1 MNSYPAMTVYRA
13 SAGSGKTFTLAIRF
27 IELLIN
33 NPFAYRETLAV
44 TFTNKATEEM
54 KLRILSQ
61 LYGLANNLSDS
72 KDYMRRIMEDLGCSE
87 QEVRKKADIALHLM
101 LHDFSCFNI
110 ETIDSFFQRVL
121 RNLAHELG
129 LKANIRVELKNDEVE
144 SMAVDRLI
152 AELKQNDKVMKWI
165 ISYIEQ
171 KMDDDENWNVI
182 SNIKE
187 FGKKIFQQ
195 EYKDNA
201 EKLNEK
207 FNSDDNFVERY
218 KKSLRSIIS
227 EADKEIKDFGEQF
240 FKSIAD
246 NGYDV
251 SDLSSG
257 IRGAAG
263 YFDKLRKGEYT
274 DTSKV
279 FNKSAQKACE
289 GADGWVK
296 KGDLGKP
303 ISIFASN
310 TLVPLI
316 SEAEKVR
323 QKHIRNV
330 SSAKA
335 ILYHINELR
344 LLSNIEQE
352 VQEINKE
359 TNCFLLDGT
368 QNLLN
373 KLMENSDA
381 PFVFEKIGGRIANIM
396 IDEFQDT
403 STVQWEN
410 FKKLLLECMSHENS
424 QNLIVG
430 DVKQSIY
437 RWRNGDW
444 SLLNNIA
451 SDKDLAGKDVKLEKL
466 DTNYRS
472 ETNVIDFNNLFFTT
486 AATVFNEILRE
497 DDNDR
502 GDIIE
507 EIYTPEL
514 VNQKY
519 PEGKE
524 RHGMVDIRIIAADK
538 DMNVKTKAIEMTKE
552 YILDLIE
559 AGARQQDI
567 AILIRGNDDIS
578 LVANTLQN
586 DLPQLSFISDE
597 AYTLDASMAV
607 NIIVDAMKSLLTP
620 DDLLLRAQLAKEYQQ
635 CILGKN
641 DDELHIDKESGIDK
655 YLPSEYV
662 NERERLL
669 SLPLSDLVDHLFTL
683 FDLSHLI
690 NESAYTDA
698 FIDQLN
704 AFTNNNVPDM
714 GKFLEAWDE
723 SIHKKTV
730 KGGDLQGIRLLTIHK
745 SKGLEFDHV
754 IIPFAAW
761 DLCPKD
767 STLWCKTDE
776 EPFAEM
782 PIIPVESGKIKNSVY
797 SNDYYEEKL
806 QNSIDNLN
814 ILYVAFT
821 RAGKNLIIINKNTKG
836 KNSHMGAVIQRSLAK
851 MIDKLPWTEKDDNP
865 LGNTGDMR
873 FTFGSM
879 YIKNKVAKTSE
890 NVFMQGNTP
899 VMVDTDIH
907 SQNLEFRQS
916 NRSRKFAS
924 GIDDAPENQHYITQG
939 TVMHGVLSQIH
950 DASEVE
956 SVLNDFVQEGVISD
970 NDEHLNR
977 NTLSRLIRKRIE
989 ENPLHVVNRWFS
1001 SDVEVFNECS
1011 ILCPDPETGLAHELR
1026 PDRVVKDGE
1035 RITVIDFKFGKARP
1049 EYHNQ
1054 VRQYMQLLIDMGYEQ
1069 VDGYLWYIY
1078 NNKVEK
1084 ISIDE

>member
-1 MNSYPAMTVYRA
+1 MTVYRA

-27 IELLIN
+27 IELLID

-72 KDYMRRIMEDLGCSE
+72 KDYMRRIVEDLGCSE
-87 QEVRKKADIALHLM
+87 QEVRKKADTALHLM

-129 LKANIRVELKNDEVE
+129 LKANIRVELNNNEVE

-171 KMDDDENWNVI
+171 KMEDDENWNVI
-182 SNIKE
+182 SSIKD

-207 FNSDDNFVERY
+207 FSSNDNFVELY
-218 KKSLRSIIS
+218 KQSLRSIIS
-227 EADKEIKDFGEQF
+227 DADKEIKDFAERF

-251 SDLSSG
+251 DDFSNKNT
-257 IRGAAG
+257 GASG
-263 YFDKLRKGEYT
+263 YFIKLRNGEYLK
-274 DTSKV
+274 SEKV
-279 FNKSAQKACE
+279 FNARAKKATE
-289 GADGWVK
+289 GAEGWVK

-303 ISIFASN
+303 IGIFASN

-316 SEAEKVR
+316 NEAEKVR
-323 QKHIRNV
+323 QKHVRNV

-335 ILYHINELR
+335 VLSHINELR
-344 LLSNIEQE
+344 LLNNIEQE
-352 VQEINKE
+352 VQEINRE

-437 RWRNGDW
+437 RWRNSDW
-444 SLLNNIA
+444 SLLSNIA
-451 SDKDLAGKDVKLEKL
+451 NDKDLKGKDVKLENL

-472 ETNVIDFNNLFFTT
+472 ETNVIDFNNIFFTT
-486 AATVFNEILRE
+486 AAPVLNAILRE
-497 DDNDR
+497 DGNDK
-502 GDIIE
+502 GNAIE
-507 EIYTPEL
+507 DIYTAEL

-519 PEGKE
+519 PAGKE
-524 RHGMVDIRIIAADK
+524 RHGMVDIRMIAADD
-538 DMNVKTKAIEMTKE
+538 DMDVKTKAIEMTKE
-552 YILDLIE
+552 YITDLID

-567 AILIRGNDDIS
+567 AILLRGNDEIS
-578 LVANTLQN
+578 LLANTLQRE
-586 DLPQLSFISDE
+586 LPQLTFISDE
-597 AYTLDASMAV
+597 AYTLDAAMSV
-607 NIIVDAMKSLLTP
+607 NILVDAMKSLLTP
-620 DDLLLRAQLAKEYQQ
+620 EDLLLRAQLAKEYQQ
-635 CILGKN
+635 SILGKT
-641 DDELHIDKESGIDK
+641 DDELHIDKESGIDR

-669 SLPLSDLVDHLFTL
+669 SLPLSDLVDRLFTL
-683 FDLSHLI
+683 FGLSRLM
-690 NESAYTDA
+690 NESAYTDT

-704 AFTNNNVPDM
+704 TFTKNNVPDM

-723 SIHKKTV
+723 SIHKRAV
-730 KGGDLQGIRLLTIHK
+730 NGGDLQGIRFLTIHK

-754 IIPFAAW
+754 IIPFAGW
-761 DLCPKD
+761 ELCPD
-767 STLWCKTDE
+767 TSMLWCKTNE
-776 EPFAEM
+776 EPFAEI
-782 PIIPVESGKIKNSVY
+782 PIISVKLNKIKETVY
-797 SNDYYEEKL
+797 GDDYYEEKL
-806 QNSIDNLN
+806 QNAIDNLN

-821 RAGKNLIIINKNTKG
+821 RAAKNLIIIGKNRMS
-836 KNSHMGAVIQRSLAK
+836 NSHMSAIILRTLDK
-851 MIDKLPWTEKDDNP
+851 MIDKLPWSEKDDNP
-865 LGNTGDMR
+865 LGNDGDKR

-879 YIKNKVAKTSE
+879 YIKNKVTKTSD
-890 NVFMQGNTP
+890 NVFMQENAP
-899 VMVDTDIH
+899 VIVDTDIH

-924 GIDDAPENQHYITQG
+924 GIDDTPENQHYITQG

-956 SVLNDFVQEGVISD
+956 SVLNDFLQEGVISD

-1026 PDRVVKDGE
+1026 PDRVVKDGD
-1035 RITVIDFKFGKARP
+1035 RITIIDFKFGKARP
-1049 EYHNQ
+1049 EYHDQ
-1054 VRQYMQLLIDMGYEQ
+1054 VRQYMHLLKDMGYGQ

-1084 ISIDE
+1084 VSIDD

>member
-1 MNSYPAMTVYRA
+1 MTVYRA

-27 IELLIN
+27 IELLID

-72 KDYMRRIMEDLGCSE
+72 KDYMRRIVEDLGCSE
-87 QEVRKKADIALHLM
+87 QEVRKKADTALHLM

-129 LKANIRVELKNDEVE
+129 LKANIRVELNNNEVE

-171 KMDDDENWNVI
+171 KMEDDENWNVI
-182 SNIKE
+182 SNIKD

-207 FNSDDNFVERY
+207 FNSDDNFVELY
-218 KKSLRSIIS
+218 KQSLRSIIS
-227 EADKEIKDFGEQF
+227 DADKEIKDFAERF
-240 FKSIAD
+240 FKITAD
-246 NGYDV
+246 NGYDPYGF
-251 SDLSSG
+251 SG
-257 IRGAAG
+257 GTRGAAS
-263 YFDKLRKGEYT
+263 YFTKLRDGEYLN
-274 DTSKV
+274 SEKIY
-279 FNKSAQKACE
+279 NKTAMKACD
-289 GADGWVK
+289 GAEGWVK
-296 KGDLGKP
+296 KGDIGTP
-303 ISIFASN
+303 IATFASN

-316 SEAEKVR
+316 NEAEKVR
-323 QKHIRNV
+323 QKHVKNV
-330 SSAKA
+330 TSAKA
-335 ILYHINELR
+335 VLSHINELR
-344 LLSNIEQE
+344 LLNNIEQE

-444 SLLNNIA
+444 SLLSNIA
-451 SDKDLAGKDVKLEKL
+451 NDKDLEGKDVKLENL

-472 ETNVIDFNNLFFTT
+472 ETNVIDFNNIFFTT
-486 AATVFNEILRE
+486 AAPVLNAILRE
-497 DDNDR
+497 DGNDR
-502 GDIIE
+502 GNAIE
-507 EIYTPEL
+507 DIYTAEL

-524 RHGMVDIRIIAADK
+524 RHGMVDIRMIVADD
-538 DMNVKTKAIEMTKE
+538 DMDVKTKAIEMTKE
-552 YILDLIE
+552 YITDLID

-567 AILIRGNDDIS
+567 AILTRDKKEIS
-578 LVANTLQN
+578 LLANTLQN
-586 DLPQLSFISDE
+586 DLPQFTFISDE
-597 AYTLDASMAV
+597 AYILDASMSV
-607 NIIVDAMKSLLTP
+607 NILVDAMKSMLTP
-620 DDLLLRAQLAKEYQQ
+620 EDLLLRAQLAKEYQQ
-635 CILGKN
+635 SILGKT
-641 DDELHIDKESGIDK
+641 DDELHIDKESGIDR

-669 SLPLSDLVDHLFTL
+669 SLPLSDLVDRLFTL
-683 FDLSHLI
+683 FGLSRLM
-690 NESAYTDA
+690 NESAYTDT

-704 AFTNNNVPDM
+704 TFTKNNVPDM

-723 SIHKKTV
+723 SIHKRAV
-730 KGGDLQGIRLLTIHK
+730 NGGDLQGIRFLTIHK

-754 IIPFAAW
+754 IIPFAGW
-761 DLCPKD
+761 ELSPKD
-767 STLWCKTDE
+767 NTLWCKTDE
-776 EPFAEM
+776 EPFAVM
-782 PIIPVESGKIKNSVY
+782 PVIPVESSKIKNSVY

-806 QNSIDNLN
+806 QNGIDNLN

-821 RAGKNLIIINKNTKG
+821 RAAKNLIIIG
-836 KNSHMGAVIQRSLAK
+836 KNAMGKKEMSNSTMSAIIQRTLDK
-851 MIDKLPWTEKDDNP
+851 MIDKLPWSEKDDNP
-865 LGNTGDMR
+865 LGNDGDKR

-879 YIKNKVAKTSE
+879 YIKNKVTKTSD
-890 NVFMQGNTP
+890 NVFMQENAP
-899 VMVDTDIH
+899 VIVDTDIH

-924 GIDDAPENQHYITQG
+924 GIDDTPENQHYITQG

-956 SVLNDFVQEGVISD
+956 SVLNDFLQEGVISD

-1026 PDRVVKDGE
+1026 PDRVVKDGD
-1035 RITVIDFKFGKARP
+1035 RITIIDFKFGKARP
-1049 EYHNQ
+1049 EYHDQ
-1054 VRQYMQLLIDMGYEQ
+1054 VRQYMHLLKDMGYGQ

-1084 ISIDE
+1084 VSIDD

>member
-1 MNSYPAMTVYRA
+1 MTVYRA

-27 IELLIN
+27 IELLID

-72 KDYMRRIMEDLGCSE
+72 KDYMRRIVEDLGCSE
-87 QEVRKKADIALHLM
+87 QEVRKKADTALHLM

-129 LKANIRVELKNDEVE
+129 LKANIRVELNNNEVE

-171 KMDDDENWNVI
+171 KMEDDENWNVI
-182 SNIKE
+182 SNIKD

-207 FNSDDNFVERY
+207 FNSDDNFVELY
-218 KKSLRSIIS
+218 KQSLRSIIS
-227 EADKEIKDFGEQF
+227 DADKEIKDFAERF
-240 FKSIAD
+240 FKITAD
-246 NGYDV
+246 NGYDPYGF
-251 SDLSSG
+251 SG
-257 IRGAAG
+257 GTRGAAS
-263 YFDKLRKGEYT
+263 YFTKLRDGEYL
-274 DTSKV
+274 DSEKIY
-279 FNKSAQKACE
+279 NKTAMKACD
-289 GADGWVK
+289 GAEGWVK
-296 KGDLGKP
+296 KGDIGTP
-303 ISIFASN
+303 IATFASN

-316 SEAEKVR
+316 NEAEKVR
-323 QKHIRNV
+323 QKHVKNV
-330 SSAKA
+330 TSAKA
-335 ILYHINELR
+335 VLSHINELR
-344 LLSNIEQE
+344 LLNNIEQE

-444 SLLNNIA
+444 SLLSNIA
-451 SDKDLAGKDVKLEKL
+451 NDKDLEGKDVKLENL

-472 ETNVIDFNNLFFTT
+472 ETNVIDFNNIFFTT
-486 AATVFNEILRE
+486 AAPVLNAILRE
-497 DDNDR
+497 DGNDK
-502 GDIIE
+502 GDTIE
-507 EIYTPEL
+507 DIYTAEL

-519 PEGKE
+519 PAGKE
-524 RHGMVDIRIIAADK
+524 RHGMVDIRMIVADD
-538 DMNVKTKAIEMTKE
+538 DMDVKTKAIEMTKE
-552 YILDLIE
+552 YITDLID

-567 AILIRGNDDIS
+567 AILTRDKKEIS
-578 LVANTLQN
+578 LLANTLQN
-586 DLPQLSFISDE
+586 DLPQFTFISDE
-597 AYTLDASMAV
+597 AYILDASMSV
-607 NIIVDAMKSLLTP
+607 NILVDAMKSMLTP
-620 DDLLLRAQLAKEYQQ
+620 EDLLLRAQLAKEYQQ
-635 CILGKN
+635 SILGKN
-641 DDELHIDKESGIDK
+641 DDELHIDKESGIDR

-669 SLPLSDLVDHLFTL
+669 SLPLSDLVDRLFTV
-683 FDLSHLI
+683 FGLSRLM
-690 NESAYTDA
+690 NESAYTDT

-704 AFTNNNVPDM
+704 TFTKNNVPDM

-723 SIHKKTV
+723 SIHKRAV
-730 KGGDLQGIRLLTIHK
+730 NGGDLQGIRFLTIHK

-754 IIPFAAW
+754 IIPFAGW
-761 DLCPKD
+761 ELSPKD
-767 STLWCKTDE
+767 NTLWCKTDE

-782 PIIPVESGKIKNSVY
+782 PVIPVESSKIKNSVY

-806 QNSIDNLN
+806 QNGIDNLN

-821 RAGKNLIIINKNTKG
+821 RAAKNLIIIG
-836 KNSHMGAVIQRSLAK
+836 KNAMGKKEMSNSTMSAIIQRTLDK
-851 MIDKLPWTEKDDNP
+851 MIDKLPWSEKDDNP
-865 LGNTGDMR
+865 LGNDGDKR

-879 YIKNKVAKTSE
+879 YIKNKVTKTSD
-890 NVFMQGNTP
+890 NVFMQENTP
-899 VMVDTDIH
+899 VIVDIDIH

-924 GIDDAPENQHYITQG
+924 GTDDTPENQHYITQG

-950 DASEVE
+950 DASEME

-970 NDEHLNR
+970 NDENLNR
-977 NTLSRLIRKRIE
+977 NTLSLLIRKRIE

-1001 SDVEVFNECS
+1001 CDVEVFNECS

-1026 PDRVVKDGE
+1026 PDRVVKDGD

-1049 EYHNQ
+1049 EYHDQ
-1054 VRQYMQLLIDMGYEQ
+1054 VRQYMHLLKDMGYGQ

-1084 ISIDE
+1084 VSIDD